1 MVEVTNILID
11 KEDNF
16 EIIRDQIAQI
26 IADESVNQMVLAA
39 NAAKDPSL
47 WELRVFAERS
57 NPFEQFMNNPVADTS
72 PIINVWF
79 DNYNVDL
86 GSSNSVER
94 QTTRGNFNIDCYGY
108 GLSKDDGGSGHIPG
122 DEEAALEAQRAV
134 RLVRNIMM
142 LDINT
147 YLQLRGVVQTRM
159 PQDVSTFQPQFNGQ
173 PAVQV
178 VGARISLNVRFDEYS
193 PQFVNDT
200 LDELGVTITRASDG
214 QVLAKQELI

>member
-1 MVEVTNILID
+1 MVDVTNILID
-11 KEDNF
+11 KQDNF

-26 IADESVNQMVLAA
+26 IADESANQMTLATD
-39 NAAKDPSL
+39 AAKDPEL

-57 NPFEQFMNNPVADTS
+57 NPFEQFMNDPVQNTS
-72 PIINVWF
+72 PIVNVWF

-86 GSSNSVER
+86 GSSDVVQR
-94 QTTRGNFNIDCYGY
+94 QTARGNFNIDCYGY
-108 GLSKDDGGSGHIPG
+108 GLSEDDGATGHIPG
-122 DEEAALEAQRAV
+122 DELAALEAQRAV

-147 YLQLRGVVQTRM
+147 YLQLRGIVQTRM
-159 PQDVSTFQPQFNGQ
+159 PQNISTFQPQFNGQ

-193 PQFVNDT
+193 PQFTNDT

-214 QVLAKQELI
+214 QILAKQELI